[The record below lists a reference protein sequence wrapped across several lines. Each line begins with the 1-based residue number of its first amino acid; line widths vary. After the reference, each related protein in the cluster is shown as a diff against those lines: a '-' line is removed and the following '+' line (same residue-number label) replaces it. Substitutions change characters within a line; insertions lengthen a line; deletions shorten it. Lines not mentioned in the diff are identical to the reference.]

1 MKNTLFPVFLKT
13 ETAQFLIVGGGN
25 VGLEKTE
32 TLLKQN
38 PHIHIVIVAPL
49 LHPKLREIIQDHSN
63 VSCFERPFEVADLDH
78 KDFVI
83 ITTDKPEVN
92 KEVRFLAKAKGIKV
106 NAADQPDLCDFYL
119 GSIVNKGNLKIAIST
134 NGKSPVL
141 AKRMREYFTEVIPNE
156 IDETILQLNTFRNQQ
171 KGDFKE
177 KLAVLN
183 EVTSVFE
190 NTKKVKSD
198 SEAATSSTTETKK
211 SKVENKKYKNLTFQ
225 LTLLFFA
232 VFLGYGFSGIIS
244 IDQVKEY
251 SSQIP
256 TVFYG
261 MLLVG
266 FFAQLVDGAV
276 GLGYGITCTTSM
288 MLLGIKLPAISG
300 SIHTAEMFS
309 SGISGFSHYKFGN
322 VNKKLLWWLV
332 IPGVI
337 GAVSGALL
345 LVYFGNKYESITYG
359 VLATYTM
366 IMGFSLVR
374 IAIRKKIPNRKS
386 KNTGFLGFAGGF
398 LDAFG
403 GGGWG
408 PIVTSTLLSRGKK
421 SKYVI
426 GTVSLAEF
434 FVTMAASITFFVS
447 IGVSHWY
454 VIAGLIFGGA
464 LAAPIAAKLAGKL
477 PQKTALLIVAFLVIV
492 FSVRMLLKII

>member
-1 MKNTLFPVFLKT
+1 MSNTLFPVFLKT
-13 ETAQFLIVGGGN
+13 ETARFLIVGGGN

-38 PHIHIVIVAPL
+38 PKITIILVATYF
-49 LHPKLREIIQDHSN
+49 HPKLKEIIHQNETISFYERA
-63 VSCFERPFEVADLDH
+63 FEETDLEN

-92 KEVRFLAKAKGIKV
+92 RNVRELAKAIGIKV

-141 AKRMREYFTEVIPNE
+141 AKRLREYFTEVIPDE
-156 IDETILQLNTFRNQQ
+156 IDESILQLNNFRNQH
-171 KGDFKE
+171 KGDFQE
-177 KLAVLN
+177 KLEVLN
-183 EVTSVFE
+183 EATSVFE
-190 NTKKVKSD
+190 K
-198 SEAATSSTTETKK
+198 KK
-211 SKVENKKYKNLTFQ
+211 SEKKKYKNLTFQ

-232 VFLGYGFSGIIS
+232 VFLGYGLSGIVS

-251 SSQIP
+251 SDQIP
-256 TVFYG
+256 NAFYG

-276 GLGYGITCTTSM
+276 GLGYGITCSTSM

-332 IPGVI
+332 VPGVI

-345 LVYFGNKYESITYG
+345 LVYFGSKYEKITYG

-366 IMGFSLVR
+366 IMGFSLLR
-374 IAIRKKIPNRKS
+374 IAIRKQIPNRKS
-386 KNTGFLGFAGGF
+386 KNTGLLGFAGGF

-434 FVTMAASITFFVS
+434 FVTMAASITFFAS

-454 VIAGLIFGGA
+454 IVVGLIIGGG
-464 LAAPIAAKLAGKL
+464 LAAPFAAKLAGKM
-477 PQKTALLIVAFLVIV
+477 PQNTALLVVAFLVIV
-492 FSVRMLLKII
+492 FSVRMLLKIF

>member
-1 MKNTLFPVFLKT
+1 MQNTLFPVFLKT

-38 PHIHIVIVAPL
+38 PKINLNLVATYF
-49 LHPKLREIIQDHSN
+49 HPKLEELIRQNKNISFQERA
-63 VSCFERPFEVADLDH
+63 FEESDLQNI
-78 KDFVI
+78 DFVI
-83 ITTDKPEVN
+83 IATDNSEVN
-92 KEVRFLAKAKGIKV
+92 RNVRELAKKRGIKV

-119 GSIVNKGNLKIAIST
+119 GSIVNKGDLKIAIST

-141 AKRMREYFTEVIPNE
+141 AKRLREYFTEIIPDE
-156 IDETILQLNTFRNQQ
+156 IDESISQLYNFRSQH
-171 KGDFKE
+171 KGDFQE
-177 KLAVLN
+177 KLAILN
-183 EVTSVFE
+183 DATSVFE
-190 NTKKVKSD
+190 K
-198 SEAATSSTTETKK
+198 KK
-211 SKVENKKYKNLTFQ
+211 SEKKKYKNLTFQ

-232 VFLGYGFSGIIS
+232 VFLGYGLSGILS
-244 IDQVKEY
+244 INQIKEF
-251 SSQIP
+251 STQIP
-256 TVFYG
+256 DAFYG

-276 GLGYGITCTTSM
+276 GLGYGVTCSTSM

-345 LVYFGNKYESITYG
+345 LVYFGSKYEKITYG

-366 IMGFSLVR
+366 IIGFSLLR
-374 IAIRKKIPNRKS
+374 IALRKKIERKKVNR
-386 KNTGFLGFAGGF
+386 TGFLGFAGGF

-421 SKYVI
+421 SKYVV

-434 FVTMAASITFFVS
+434 FVTLAASITFFAS

-454 VIAGLIFGGA
+454 IVAGLIIGGGV
-464 LAAPIAAKLAGKL
+464 AAPFAAKLTGKL
-477 PQKTALLIVAFLVIV
+477 PQKLALLLVAFLVIV

>member
-13 ETAQFLIVGGGN
+13 DTAQFLIVGGGN

-38 PHIHIVIVAPL
+38 PNINIHLVAIDF
-49 LHPKLREIIQDHSN
+49 HPKLKEQINNHENITFQEKA
-63 VSCFERPFEVADLDH
+63 FEESDLDA

-83 ITTDKPEVN
+83 ITTDNPEVN
-92 KEVRFLAKAKGIKV
+92 VMVKTLAKKRGIKV

-141 AKRMREYFTEVIPNE
+141 AKRLREYFSEVIPEE
-156 IDETILQLNTFRNQQ
+156 IENNIEQLYSFRNQH
-171 KGDFKE
+171 KGDFNQ
-177 KLAVLN
+177 KLADLN
-183 EVTSVFE
+183 KATASLSAI
-190 NTKKVKSD
+190 KK
-198 SEAATSSTTETKK
+198 TEK
-211 SKVENKKYKNLTFQ
+211 KKYKNLTFQ
-225 LTLLFFA
+225 LSLLFFA

-251 SSQIP
+251 TSQIP
-256 TVFYG
+256 NAFYG

-276 GLGYGITCTTSM
+276 GLGYGVTCSTSM

-322 VNKKLLWWLV
+322 VNKKLLFWLV

-345 LVYFGNKYESITYG
+345 LVYFGSKYEKITYG

-366 IMGFSLVR
+366 IMGFSLLR
-374 IAIRKKIPNRKS
+374 IAIRKQIPNRKS
-386 KNTGFLGFAGGF
+386 KNTGLLGFSGGF

-434 FVTMAASITFFVS
+434 FVTLAASITFFAS

-454 VIAGLIFGGA
+454 IIAGLIIGGGI
-464 LAAPIAAKLAGKL
+464 AAPFAAKLAGKI
-477 PQKTALLIVAFLVIV
+477 PQKMALLIVAFLVIV
-492 FSVRMLLKII
+492 FSLRMLAKIF

>member
-1 MKNTLFPVFLKT
+1 MSNTLFPVFLKT
-13 ETAQFLIVGGGN
+13 ETARFLIVGGGN

-38 PHIHIVIVAPL
+38 PKINIILVATYF
-49 LHPKLREIIQDHSN
+49 HPKLKEIIQENETISFYERA
-63 VSCFERPFEVADLDH
+63 FEETDLEN

-92 KEVRFLAKAKGIKV
+92 RNVRELAKAKGIKV

-141 AKRMREYFTEVIPNE
+141 AKRLREYFTEVIPDE
-156 IDETILQLNTFRNQQ
+156 IDESILQLNNFRNQH

-183 EVTSVFE
+183 EATSVFE
-190 NTKKVKSD
+190 KKKL
-198 SEAATSSTTETKK
+198 EK
-211 SKVENKKYKNLTFQ
+211 KKYKNLTFQ

-232 VFLGYGFSGIIS
+232 IFLGYGLSGIVS

-251 SSQIP
+251 SNQIP
-256 TVFYG
+256 NAFYG

-266 FFAQLVDGAV
+266 FFFLLVDGAV
-276 GLGYGITCTTSM
+276 GLGYGVTCSTSM
-288 MLLGIKLPAISG
+288 MLLGINLPAISG

-345 LVYFGNKYESITYG
+345 LVYFGSKYEKITYG

-366 IMGFSLVR
+366 IMGFSLLR
-374 IAIRKKIPNRKS
+374 IAIRKQIPNRKS
-386 KNTGFLGFAGGF
+386 KNTGLLGFAGGF

-434 FVTMAASITFFVS
+434 FVTMAASITFFAS

-454 VIAGLIFGGA
+454 IVVGLIIGGG
-464 LAAPIAAKLAGKL
+464 LAAPFAAKLAGKL
-477 PQKTALLIVAFLVIV
+477 PQKTALLVVAFLVIV
-492 FSVRMLLKII
+492 FSVRMLLKIF

>member
-1 MKNTLFPVFLKT
+1 MTNTLFPVFLKT
-13 ETAQFLIVGGGN
+13 ETAKFLIVGGGN

-38 PHIHIVIVAPL
+38 PKINIILVATYF
-49 LHPKLREIIQDHSN
+49 HPKLKEIIHENETISFYER
-63 VSCFERPFEVADLDH
+63 VFEATDLEN

-83 ITTDKPEVN
+83 IATDNPEVN
-92 KEVRFLAKAKGIKV
+92 RNVRELAKAIGIKV

-141 AKRMREYFTEVIPNE
+141 AKRLREYFTEVIPDE
-156 IDETILQLNTFRNQQ
+156 IDESIIQLNSFRNQH
-171 KGDFKE
+171 KGDFQD

-183 EVTSVFE
+183 EATSVFE
-190 NTKKVKSD
+190 KKKL
-198 SEAATSSTTETKK
+198 EK
-211 SKVENKKYKNLTFQ
+211 KKYKNLTFQ

-232 VFLGYGFSGIIS
+232 VFFGYGLSGLIS

-256 TVFYG
+256 NAFYG

-276 GLGYGITCTTSM
+276 GLGYGVTCSTSM
-288 MLLGIKLPAISG
+288 MLLGINLPAISG

-345 LVYFGNKYESITYG
+345 LVYFGSKYEKITYG

-366 IMGFSLVR
+366 IMGFSLLR
-374 IAIRKKIPNRKS
+374 IAIRKQIPNRKS
-386 KNTGFLGFAGGF
+386 KNTGLLGFAGGF

-434 FVTMAASITFFVS
+434 FVTMAASITFFAS

-454 VIAGLIFGGA
+454 IVVGLIIGGG
-464 LAAPIAAKLAGKL
+464 LAAPFAAKLAGKL
-477 PQKTALLIVAFLVIV
+477 PQKTALLVVAFLVIV
-492 FSVRMLLKII
+492 FSVRMLLKIF

>member
-1 MKNTLFPVFLKT
+1 MSNTLFPVFLKT

-38 PHIHIVIVAPL
+38 PKINLNLVATTF
-49 LHPKLREIIQDHSN
+49 HPKLLELIHQNENISFQERT
-63 VSCFERPFEVADLDH
+63 FEATDLEN

-83 ITTDKPEVN
+83 IATDNSEIN
-92 KEVRFLAKAKGIKV
+92 QNVRKLAKLKGIKV

-134 NGKSPVL
+134 NGKSPVF
-141 AKRMREYFTEVIPNE
+141 AKRLREYFTDVIPDE
-156 IDETILQLNTFRNQQ
+156 IDESIVQLNNFRNQH
-171 KGDFKE
+171 KGDFQE
-177 KLAVLN
+177 KLAALN
-183 EVTSVFE
+183 EATAVF
-190 NTKKVKSD
+190 KK
-198 SEAATSSTTETKK
+198 KK
-211 SKVENKKYKNLTFQ
+211 TDKKKYKNLTFQ
-225 LTLLFFA
+225 LTVLFFA
-232 VFLGYGFSGIIS
+232 VFLGYGFSGIVS
-244 IDQVKEY
+244 INQVKEFTN
-251 SSQIP
+251 QIP
-256 TVFYG
+256 NAFYG

-276 GLGYGITCTTSM
+276 GLGYGVTCSTSM

-345 LVYFGNKYESITYG
+345 LVYFGSKYEKITYG

-366 IMGFSLVR
+366 IIGFSLLR
-374 IAIRKKIPNRKS
+374 IAIRKKIDRKS
-386 KNTGFLGFAGGF
+386 VNNTGFLGFAGGF

-421 SKYVI
+421 SKYVV

-434 FVTMAASITFFVS
+434 FITLAASITFFAS

-454 VIAGLIFGGA
+454 IIAGLIIGGGI
-464 LAAPIAAKLAGKL
+464 AAPFAAKLAGKL
-477 PQKTALLIVAFLVIV
+477 PQKLALLLVAFLVIV
-492 FSVRMLLKII
+492 FSIRMLLKIF

>member
-1 MKNTLFPVFLKT
+1 MSNTLFPVFLKT
-13 ETAQFLIVGGGN
+13 ETAKFLIVGGGN

-38 PHIHIVIVAPL
+38 PEINLILVATYF
-49 LHPKLREIIQDHSN
+49 HSKLKEIIHQNDNIS
-63 VSCFERPFEVADLDH
+63 FYERAFQETDLEN

-83 ITTDKPEVN
+83 IATDKPEVN
-92 KEVRFLAKAKGIKV
+92 RNVRELAKAKGIKV

-141 AKRMREYFTEVIPNE
+141 AKRLREYFTEVIPDE
-156 IDETILQLNTFRNQQ
+156 IDESIIQLNNFRNQH

-183 EVTSVFE
+183 EATSVFE
-190 NTKKVKSD
+190 K
-198 SEAATSSTTETKK
+198 KK
-211 SKVENKKYKNLTFQ
+211 SEKKKYKNLTFQ

-232 VFLGYGFSGIIS
+232 VFLGYGLSGIVS

-251 SSQIP
+251 SNQIP
-256 TVFYG
+256 NAFYG

-276 GLGYGITCTTSM
+276 GLGYGVTCSTSM

-345 LVYFGNKYESITYG
+345 LVYFGSKYEKITYG

-366 IMGFSLVR
+366 IMGFSLLR
-374 IAIRKKIPNRKS
+374 IAIRKQIPNRKS
-386 KNTGFLGFAGGF
+386 KNTGLLGFAGGF

-434 FVTMAASITFFVS
+434 FVTMAASITFFAS

-454 VIAGLIFGGA
+454 IVVGLIIGGG
-464 LAAPIAAKLAGKL
+464 LAAPFAAKLAGKL
-477 PQKTALLIVAFLVIV
+477 PQKTALLVVAFLVIV
-492 FSVRMLLKII
+492 FSVRMLLKIF

>member
-1 MKNTLFPVFLKT
+1 MTNTLFPVFLKT
-13 ETAQFLIVGGGN
+13 ETAKFLIVGGGN

-38 PHIHIVIVAPL
+38 PKINIILVATYF
-49 LHPKLREIIQDHSN
+49 HPKLKEIIHENETISFYERA
-63 VSCFERPFEVADLDH
+63 FEATDLEN

-83 ITTDKPEVN
+83 IATDNPEVN
-92 KEVRFLAKAKGIKV
+92 RNVRELAKAIGIKV

-141 AKRMREYFTEVIPNE
+141 AKRLREYFTEVIPDE
-156 IDETILQLNTFRNQQ
+156 IDESIIQLNSFRNQH
-171 KGDFKE
+171 KGDFQD

-183 EVTSVFE
+183 EATSVFE
-190 NTKKVKSD
+190 KKKL
-198 SEAATSSTTETKK
+198 EK
-211 SKVENKKYKNLTFQ
+211 KKYKNLTFQ

-232 VFLGYGFSGIIS
+232 VFFGYGLSGLIS

-256 TVFYG
+256 NAFYG

-276 GLGYGITCTTSM
+276 GLGYGVTCSTSM
-288 MLLGIKLPAISG
+288 MLLGINLPAISG

-345 LVYFGNKYESITYG
+345 LVYFGSKYEKITYG

-366 IMGFSLVR
+366 IMGFSLLR
-374 IAIRKKIPNRKS
+374 IAIRKQIPNRKS
-386 KNTGFLGFAGGF
+386 KHTGFLGFAGGF

-421 SKYVI
+421 SKYVV

-434 FVTMAASITFFVS
+434 FVTMAASIAFFVS

-454 VIAGLIFGGA
+454 IVVGLIIGGA
-464 LAAPIAAKLAGKL
+464 IAAPFAAKLAGKM
-477 PQKTALLIVAFLVIV
+477 PQKTALLVVAFLVIV
-492 FSVRMLLKII
+492 FSIRMLLKIF

>member
-1 MKNTLFPVFLKT
+1 MSNTLFPVFLKT
-13 ETAQFLIVGGGN
+13 ETARFLIVGGGN

-38 PHIHIVIVAPL
+38 PKINIILVATYF
-49 LHPKLREIIQDHSN
+49 HPKLKEIIHQNETISFYERA
-63 VSCFERPFEVADLDH
+63 FEATDLEN

-83 ITTDKPEVN
+83 IATDKPEVN
-92 KEVRFLAKAKGIKV
+92 RNVRELAKAIGIKV

-141 AKRMREYFTEVIPNE
+141 AKRLREYFTEVIPDE
-156 IDETILQLNTFRNQQ
+156 IDESILQLNNFRNQH
-171 KGDFKE
+171 KGDFQE
-177 KLAVLN
+177 KLEVLN
-183 EVTSVFE
+183 EATSVFE
-190 NTKKVKSD
+190 K
-198 SEAATSSTTETKK
+198 KK
-211 SKVENKKYKNLTFQ
+211 SEKKKYKNLTFQ

-232 VFLGYGFSGIIS
+232 IFLGYGFSGIVS

-251 SSQIP
+251 SDQIP
-256 TVFYG
+256 NAFYG

-276 GLGYGITCTTSM
+276 GLGYGITCSTSM

-345 LVYFGNKYESITYG
+345 LVYFGSKYEKITYG

-366 IMGFSLVR
+366 IMGFSLLR
-374 IAIRKKIPNRKS
+374 IAIRKQIPNRKS
-386 KNTGFLGFAGGF
+386 KNTGLLGFAGGF

-434 FVTMAASITFFVS
+434 FVTMAASITFFAS

-454 VIAGLIFGGA
+454 IVVGLIIGGG
-464 LAAPIAAKLAGKL
+464 LAAPFAAKLAGKL
-477 PQKTALLIVAFLVIV
+477 PQKTALLVVAFLVIV
-492 FSVRMLLKII
+492 FSVRMLLKIF

>member
-1 MKNTLFPVFLKT
+1 MSNTLFPVFLKT
-13 ETAQFLIVGGGN
+13 ETAKFLIVGGGN

-38 PHIHIVIVAPL
+38 PEINLILVATYF
-49 LHPKLREIIQDHSN
+49 HPKLEEIINQNENIIFHERA
-63 VSCFERPFEVADLDH
+63 FETTDLEN

-83 ITTDKPEVN
+83 IATDNSEVN
-92 KEVRFLAKAKGIKV
+92 HNVRELAKAKGIKV

-141 AKRMREYFTEVIPNE
+141 AKRLREYFTEIIPDE
-156 IDETILQLNTFRNQQ
+156 IDESIIQLNSFRNQH

-183 EVTSVFE
+183 EATSVFE
-190 NTKKVKSD
+190 K
-198 SEAATSSTTETKK
+198 KK
-211 SKVENKKYKNLTFQ
+211 SEKKKYKNLTFQ

-232 VFLGYGFSGIIS
+232 IFLGYGLSGIVS
-244 IDQVKEY
+244 IDQVKDY
-251 SSQIP
+251 SNQIP
-256 TVFYG
+256 NAFYG

-276 GLGYGITCTTSM
+276 GLGYGVTCSTSM

-345 LVYFGNKYESITYG
+345 LVYFGSKYEKITYG

-366 IMGFSLVR
+366 IMGFSLLR
-374 IAIRKKIPNRKS
+374 IAIRKQIPNRKS

-434 FVTMAASITFFVS
+434 FVTMAASITFFAS

-454 VIAGLIFGGA
+454 IVVGLIIGGG
-464 LAAPIAAKLAGKL
+464 LAAPFAAKLAGKL